1 MAINGVTL
9 SVHRGGA
16 GPALILLHGYPQNHM
31 TWHRIAP
38 RLAQH
43 FDVIIPD
50 LRGYGESDAPPD
62 DAGHTVYSK
71 REMARDI
78 VGLMDALGLARAHV
92 MGHDRGARVAYRLAL
107 DHPRGLRDWALSRS
121 CRRLISGAHGIVN
134 LPCAPITGPFWRNQ
148 RHCRRR

>member
-1 MAINGVTL
+1 MSGIEGFRQSRMAINGVTL

-92 MGHDRGARVAYRLAL
+92 MG
-107 DHPRGLRDWALSRS
+107 P
-121 CRRLISGAHGIVN
+121 
-134 LPCAPITGPFWRNQ
+134 
-148 RHCRRR
+148 